1 MAIKIGGI
9 SVINDS
15 RELASITGMNGTFTT
30 FHPSVTAV
38 AGTNIDLNQTMLSKA
53 ISGATT
59 FTYSGGATGKTAVF
73 LLDITDS
80 HHVPT
85 FPGDFSFQ
93 ATPTWANFRYW
104 IITTVC
110 FSATDIKATAAGY
123 DGTPAA
129 PALQS
134 SFTIPSWNHVN
145 MRTRGG
151 GGATEAFAR
160 VSFSND
166 VANDRIDVAYVGGTN
181 AVMATVYHTYIDTSG
196 LSNITSIQ
204 AQYNVQSQSV
214 SGNTNAA
221 NYSSGPLPTSDGYN
235 SGTYYNVPTSTGA
248 LQFSWMAKS
257 SVGGSG
263 QQITQTQ
270 FSLNTADPDFRI
282 KVVCAQGTL
291 YSTCEFTQGSGSCY
305 AATYAGQIP

>member
-30 FHPSVTAV
+30 FHPTVAAV
-38 AGTNIDLNQTMLSKA
+38 PGTNIDLNQTMLSKA

-104 IITTVC
+104 IITIVC

-129 PALQS
+129 PALQN
-134 SFTIPSWNHVN
+134 SFLISGWNHIQN
-145 MRTRGG
+145 RQTENGNP
-151 GGATEAFAR
+151 AEAFAQ
-160 VSFSND
+160 VTFSND
-166 VANDRIDVAYVGGTN
+166 VANDRIDVAFSGGTN
-181 AVMATVYHTYIDTSG
+181 AAFATVNHTYISTSG
-196 LSNITSIQ
+196 LTNITSMQ
-204 AQYNVQSQSV
+204 AQYNVQSQSCSGYCTV
-214 SGNTNAA
+214 SG
-221 NYSSGPLPTSDGYN
+221 YSFGPMPSSDGYN
-235 SGTYYNVPTSTGA
+235 SGTYYSVPNSPGGRQFGWVAKTNGAGITTTS
-248 LQFSWMAKS
+248 
-257 SVGGSG
+257 
-263 QQITQTQ
+263 

-282 KVVCAQGTL
+282 KVVCDQGTL
-291 YSTCEFTQGSGSCY
+291 YSTCEFTQGSGNLSSR
-305 AATYAGQIP
+305 TYAGSAP